1 MTVFKVAYIP
11 EISKEAE
18 QIIRK
23 EVSYSMIS
31 QDEDSC
37 QYAIEMCIS
46 ILNHFELTDDVEV
59 LQACVNDNVAY
70 IEF

>member
-31 QDEDSC
+31 QDGDSC
-37 QYAIEMCIS
+37 QYDIERCIS
-46 ILNHFELTDDVEV
+46 TLNYYELTDDVEV
-59 LQACVNDNVAY
+59 LWACVIDDVSY